1 MAFPDI
7 TEDDLN
13 ELIREEAEDVF
24 DDDGRVTLGRGE
36 KFRPWLWVNSK
47 EIYFFMCHILT

>member
-13 ELIREEAEDVF
+13 ELMREEAEDAF
-24 DDDGRVTLGRGE
+24 GDDGRATLGWGGGE
-36 KFRPWLWVNSK
+36 FRPWLGVNPV
-47 EIYFFMCHILT
+47 EM